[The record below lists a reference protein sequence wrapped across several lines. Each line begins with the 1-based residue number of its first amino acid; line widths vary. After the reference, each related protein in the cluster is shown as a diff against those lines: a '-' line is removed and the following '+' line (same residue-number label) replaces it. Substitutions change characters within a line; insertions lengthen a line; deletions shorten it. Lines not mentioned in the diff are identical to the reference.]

1 MEKKIS
7 VDEWIDIA
15 TSTIETFCNCL
26 EDDGKISVR
35 DGITILLGFLK
46 DVAKAYKNN

>member
-15 TSTIETFCNCL
+15 ASTIESFCALL
-26 EDDGKISVR
+26 EDDGKISLR
-35 DGITILLGFLK
+35 DGLSLVLGLIK
-46 DVAKAYKNN
+46 DIAKAYKNN